1 MTWLSVYCTCDYR
14 ITANSITKAMI
25 NLKAFRKANRIK
37 QEDLANY
44 LKVSRGFISLVEI
57 GSSKLP
63 EDKLE
68 KILANEFGWDTTMLV
83 VDTPSATSVSAKAT
97 GNSTASVNIGSNNG
111 NNSTE
116 LALLRAE
123 VESLKTQLA
132 KAEAEKEKYWELI
145 DKLMKQK

>member
-1 MTWLSVYCTCDYR
+1 
-14 ITANSITKAMI
+14 MI

-68 KILANEFGWDTTMLV
+68 KILTNEFGWDTTMLLS
-83 VDTPSATSVSAKAT
+83 DPYNASISAKAT
-97 GNSTASVNIGSNNG
+97 GNSSANVNIGSHNRND
-111 NNSTE
+111 STE

-123 VESLKTQLA
+123 VESLKAQLA
-132 KAEAEKEKYWELI
+132 KAEAEKEKYWEMI
-145 DKLMKQK
+145 QKLMK

>member
-1 MTWLSVYCTCDYR
+1 
-14 ITANSITKAMI
+14 MI

-37 QEDLANY
+37 QEDLAKY

-68 KILANEFGWDTTMLV
+68 KILANEFGWDTTMLLS
-83 VDTPSATSVSAKAT
+83 DPYNASISAKAT
-97 GNSTASVNIGSNNG
+97 GNSSANVNIGSHNRND
-111 NNSTE
+111 STE

-123 VESLKTQLA
+123 VESLKAQLA
-132 KAEAEKEKYWELI
+132 KAEAEKEKNWQMI
-145 DKLMKQK
+145 QKLMKQ

>member
-1 MTWLSVYCTCDYR
+1 
-14 ITANSITKAMI
+14 MI

-37 QEDLANY
+37 QEDLAKY

-68 KILANEFGWDTTMLV
+68 KILANEFGWDTTMLLS
-83 VDTPSATSVSAKAT
+83 DPYNASISAKAT
-97 GNSTASVNIGSNNG
+97 GNSSANVNIGSHNRND
-111 NNSTE
+111 STE

-123 VESLKTQLA
+123 VESLKAQLA
-132 KAEAEKEKYWELI
+132 KAEAEKEKYWEMI
-145 DKLMKQK
+145 QKLMK

>member
-1 MTWLSVYCTCDYR
+1 
-14 ITANSITKAMI
+14 MI

-37 QEDLANY
+37 QEDLAKY

-68 KILANEFGWDTTMLV
+68 KILANEFGWDTTMLLS
-83 VDTPSATSVSAKAT
+83 DPYNASISAKAT
-97 GNSTASVNIGSNNG
+97 GNSSANVNIGSHNRND
-111 NNSTE
+111 STE

-123 VESLKTQLA
+123 VESLKAQLK
-132 KAEAEKEKYWELI
+132 KAEAEKEKYWEMIL
-145 DKLMKQK
+145 KLMK

>member
-1 MTWLSVYCTCDYR
+1 
-14 ITANSITKAMI
+14 MI

-37 QEDLANY
+37 QEDLAKY

-68 KILANEFGWDTTMLV
+68 KILANEFGWDTTMLLS
-83 VDTPSATSVSAKAT
+83 DHYNASISAKAT
-97 GNSTASVNIGSNNG
+97 GNSSANVNIGSHNRND
-111 NNSTE
+111 STE

-123 VESLKTQLA
+123 VESLRAQLA
-132 KAEAEKEKYWELI
+132 KAEAEKEKYWEMI
-145 DKLMKQK
+145 QKLMK

>member
-1 MTWLSVYCTCDYR
+1 MKGQQ
-14 ITANSITKAMI
+14 II

-37 QEDLANY
+37 QEDLAKY

-68 KILANEFGWDTTMLV
+68 KILANEFGWDTTMLL
-83 VDTPSATSVSAKAT
+83 TEPHNTSISAKAS
-97 GNSTASVNIGSNNG
+97 GNSSANVNISSNNG
-111 NNSTE
+111 GNATE

-123 VESLKTQLA
+123 VESLRAQLA
-132 KAEAEKEKYWELI
+132 KAEAEKEKYWQMI
-145 DKLMKQK
+145 QKLMK

>member
-1 MTWLSVYCTCDYR
+1 MTGQQT
-14 ITANSITKAMI
+14 I
-25 NLKAFRKANRIK
+25 NLKAFRKTNRIK

-68 KILANEFGWDTTMLV
+68 KILANEFGWDTTMLLAE
-83 VDTPSATSVSAKAT
+83 PHNASISAKAS
-97 GNSTASVNIGSNNG
+97 GNSSANVNIGSHNG
-111 NNSTE
+111 GNATE
-116 LALLRAE
+116 IALLRAE
-123 VESLKTQLA
+123 VESLKAQLA
-132 KAEAEKEKYWELI
+132 KAEAEKDKYWELI

>member
-1 MTWLSVYCTCDYR
+1 MIRQQT
-14 ITANSITKAMI
+14 I
-25 NLKAFRKANRIK
+25 NLKAFRKANK
-37 QEDLANY
+37 LTQANLANI
-44 LKVSRGFISLVEI
+44 LGLSRSFISQVEA
-57 GSSKLP
+57 GYSKFP
-63 EDKLE
+63 EDHLQT
-68 KILANEFGWDTTMLV
+68 LFANPNYDTSMLV

-123 VESLKTQLA
+123 VESLKAQLA

>member
-1 MTWLSVYCTCDYR
+1 
-14 ITANSITKAMI
+14 MI

-68 KILANEFGWDTTMLV
+68 KILANEFGWDTTMLLS
-83 VDTPSATSVSAKAT
+83 DPYNASISAKAT
-97 GNSTASVNIGSNNG
+97 GNSSANVNIGSHNRND
-111 NNSTE
+111 STE

-123 VESLKTQLA
+123 VESLKAQLA
-132 KAEAEKEKYWELI
+132 KAEAEKEKYWEMI
-145 DKLMKQK
+145 QKLMK

>member
-1 MTWLSVYCTCDYR
+1 
-14 ITANSITKAMI
+14 MI

-37 QEDLANY
+37 QEDLAKY

-68 KILANEFGWDTTMLV
+68 KILANEFGWDTTMLLS
-83 VDTPSATSVSAKAT
+83 DPYNASISAKAT
-97 GNSTASVNIGSNNG
+97 GNSSANVNIGSHNRND
-111 NNSTE
+111 STE

-123 VESLKTQLA
+123 VESLRAQLA
-132 KAEAEKEKYWELI
+132 KAEAEKEKYWEMI
-145 DKLMKQK
+145 QKLMK